1 MRYTVLYAASCPSC
15 SAVARLVTDAS
26 ITDLDARSLEDPQ
39 VAESLRSAGIA
50 TPDRP
55 SLLVSGEEGIRM
67 LSGWEMRRCLA
78 DVVGWRRSRTIA
90 RLLAAEWRARLQKAA
105 APRIPSRRGV
115 IGGALAGLAGVAMSS
130 GVAAAATAT
139 PDAPAMRPADP
150 ADAARVLKTATA
162 RQAVRTWGPAEGEVM
177 EITGSQ
183 PVFVLTHAKR
193 EIYTFIDNSP
203 GALRGGNPAAVS
215 LGAAPTAQHAL
226 RYYTASGLALA
237 DVTASG
243 GRVTATPVEVP
254 PARPGEAVPDLKSWQ
269 IACFAGCIGRR
280 SGAQCILTCEGCVFD
295 VTGTLAKVIACTNCV
310 VCAGPNGVQCLRE
323 CSII

>member
-1 MRYTVLYAASCPSC
+1 
-15 SAVARLVTDAS
+15 
-26 ITDLDARSLEDPQ
+26 
-39 VAESLRSAGIA
+39 
-50 TPDRP
+50 
-55 SLLVSGEEGIRM
+55 
-67 LSGWEMRRCLA
+67 
-78 DVVGWRRSRTIA
+78 
-90 RLLAAEWRARLQKAA
+90 
-105 APRIPSRRGV
+105 
-115 IGGALAGLAGVAMSS
+115 
-130 GVAAAATAT
+130 
-139 PDAPAMRPADP
+139 
-150 ADAARVLKTATA
+150 
-162 RQAVRTWGPAEGEVM
+162 M

-237 DVTASG
+237 DVIASG

-280 SGAQCILTCEGCVFD
+280 SGAQCILTCE
-295 VTGTLAKVIACTNCV
+295 ARSA
-310 VCAGPNGVQCLRE
+310 
-323 CSII
+323 S